1 MYNFQ
6 PNTVYTGKME
16 NVLPYFPENI
26 FHSIV
31 ADPPYGLGEEP
42 DVAEVMKAWLDHSYY
57 KPKNK
62 GGFMGKVWDAFVPQP
77 VQWTQAYRTLKPGG
91 FAVIASGTRTVD
103 WMCMGLRFA
112 GFKIRDIIPW
122 HYGTGFPKS
131 MDVSKM
137 IDKGAGAERE
147 KLHISSITGAR
158 KKSTIDDKNGKDDR
172 TFSNKETVTNY
183 ITAPATDAAKQ
194 WDGYGTALKP
204 ATELFILAQKPIS
217 EKTIAKNVLL
227 HGTGCLNINGCR
239 IAFTSDQ
246 DKATAVWGRGTEILS
261 GNYVA
266 GTGSKTSGRTN
277 IEPNDAGRWPAN
289 LILDPHMSAV
299 MDRMAPDAGA
309 FAAVS
314 GGKCGKSKGIYGD
327 YKEKGNGED
336 IFYADS
342 GGASRFFYC
351 AKPTEG
357 ERNKGFT
364 TEHYLGDFPNGNDH
378 VTVKPI
384 ELMRWL
390 VRLVTPKNGI
400 VCDPFAGSGSTIC
413 GANME
418 GLPWVAVEMDE
429 RNASICNIRVKAWN
443 PEKYIPQELF

>member
-1 MYNFQ
+1 MYKFQ
-6 PNTVYTGKME
+6 PNTVYAGKME
-16 NVLPYFPENI
+16 IVLPHFPPEI

-31 ADPPYGLGEEP
+31 CDPPYGLGDEP
-42 DVAEVMKAWLDHSYY
+42 NVMEVMKAWLDHSYY
-57 KPKNK
+57 QVKNK
-62 GGFMGKVWDAFVPQP
+62 GGFMGKQWDAFVPQP
-77 VQWTQAYRTLKPGG
+77 VQWKEAYRVLKPGG
-91 FAVIASGTRTVD
+91 FAVVACGTRTVD
-103 WMCMGLRFA
+103 WMGMALRFA
-112 GFKIRDIIPW
+112 GFQIRDIIPW

-131 MDVSKM
+131 MDISKQ
-137 IDKGAGAERE
+137 IDKEHGAERK
-147 KLHISSITGAR
+147 KLHVSSVTGKR
-158 KKSTIDDKNGKDDR
+158 NKSTIDDKAGKENR
-172 TFSNKETVTNY
+172 TYSNKKAVTNY
-183 ITAPATDAAKQ
+183 ATVPSTEDAKQ

-204 ATELFILAQKPIS
+204 ATELFILAQKPIT
-217 EKTIAKNVLL
+217 EKTIAKNVLN

-266 GTGSKTSGRTN
+266 GTNSKTSGRTN

-289 LILDPHMSAV
+289 LILDPYAAAI
-299 MDRMAPDAGA
+299 MDKMAPKAGA
-309 FAAVS
+309 FAAGYS
-314 GGKCGKSKGIYGD
+314 GKSGESKGIYGD

-351 AKPTEG
+351 AKPTEY

-364 TEHYLGDFPNGNDH
+364 TEDYLGEFPNGNDH

-390 VRLVTPKNGI
+390 VRLVTPKGGTT
-400 VCDPFAGSGSTIC
+400 CDPFAGSGSTIC
-413 GANME
+413 GASVE
-418 GLPWVAVEMDE
+418 GINWTAIDMDE
-429 RNASICNIRVKAWN
+429 RNKKICDIRVKAWN
-443 PEKYIPQELF
+443 HEKYTVQRLF